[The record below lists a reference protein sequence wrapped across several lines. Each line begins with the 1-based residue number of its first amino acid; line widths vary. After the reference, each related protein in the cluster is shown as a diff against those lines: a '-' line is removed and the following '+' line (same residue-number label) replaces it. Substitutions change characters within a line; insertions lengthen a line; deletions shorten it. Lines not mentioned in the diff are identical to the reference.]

1 MHTLHIPPP
10 SWLQDAS
17 FHAVFQALKHNGIDL
32 RAVGGCVR
40 DTLMKRNVHD
50 IDACTP
56 APPEAVLHALT
67 HAGIRAIP
75 TGIQH
80 GTITAHSHGK
90 NIEITTLRHDIRC
103 DGRHAQ
109 VQFTHHWDE
118 DALRRDF
125 TINAL
130 SMDAQ
135 GTIYDYTTGLE
146 DIAHH
151 RIRFIGDPHQRI
163 TEDYLRI
170 LRFFRFFATHG
181 DPSSPLDEAALHAC
195 QLYQHH
201 LHQLSAERIQQ
212 EMLKLLGAQHP
223 LTSILTLHQ
232 LGIDATVCT
241 IAWDNTVITSALP
254 TLLAWEQ
261 HYAITPNPLL
271 RLALLTAHAPIEQRL
286 ALMKR
291 WKCSNA
297 YQKIFAILCGA
308 EPTTPHDPQRIKPLI
323 RRYGKDI
330 ATLLIGR
337 DMALHASIHDME
349 TCQEAMHLC
358 NSWVIPALPI
368 TGDDLLSLGFTAGH
382 TLGNTLKDLEHAWE
396 ASDYSLTKEA
406 LLTSLSRHH
415 LPL

>member
-1 MHTLHIPPP
+1 MRTHHITPP

-17 FHAVFQALKHNGIDL
+17 FHAVFQALTHEGIEL

-40 DTLMKRNVHD
+40 DTLMQRNVHD

-56 APPEAVLHALT
+56 SPPETVLHALT
-67 HAGIRAIP
+67 RAGIRAIP

-80 GTITAHSHGK
+80 GTITAHSYGK

-130 SMDAQ
+130 SMDAE

-146 DIAHH
+146 DITRH

-181 DPSSPLDEAALHAC
+181 QPSSPLDDAALHAC
-195 QLYQHH
+195 QRYQHH

-212 EMLKLLGAQHP
+212 EMLKLLGAPHP
-223 LTSILTLHQ
+223 LASILTLHQ
-232 LGIDATVCT
+232 LGIDATVCAFT
-241 IAWDNTVITSALP
+241 WDEAAIHTALP
-254 TLLAWEQ
+254 TLLAWEERFGQ
-261 HYAITPNPLL
+261 SPNPLL

-286 ALMKR
+286 ALMKY
-291 WKCSNA
+291 WKCSNT
-297 YQKIFAILCGA
+297 YQKMFAIICNA
-308 EPTTPHDPQRIKPLI
+308 PQTTPHSPQSIKPLI
-323 RRYGKDI
+323 RRYDKDI
-330 ATLLIGR
+330 AALLIGR
-337 DMALHASIHDME
+337 DMALHASIHDIE
-349 TCQEAMHLC
+349 TCQEAIQLC
-358 NSWVIPALPI
+358 HSWAVPMLPI
-368 TGDDLLSLGFTAGH
+368 TGDDLLSRGFTAGH
-382 TLGNTLKDLEHAWE
+382 ALGNTLKELEHLWE
-396 ASDYSLTKEA
+396 TSDYTLSKEE
-406 LLTSLSRHH
+406 LLRL
-415 LPL
+415 L